1 MSVLVFGS
9 LNLDLVAYA
18 KQLPTL
24 GQTVT
29 GEKLLRFPGGK
40 GLNQAIAAQRSGA
53 QVIMVGALGRDSEGD
68 FLGKVLVEEKIDP
81 SFISS
86 VEEQTGIAVIEVS
99 SEAQNRILTIPGA
112 NATVNFDDRYLSNP
126 DHSKVCLA
134 QLETPI
140 SEVSKFIIKAKSTGR
155 ITILN
160 PAPIQDLA
168 SDLINAC
175 DYLIV
180 NESEA
185 SYLTG
190 KSVEKLDLN
199 LARDIGK
206 KLISKGAKTVVITLA
221 ENGSLYLDKA
231 DEIYTPAFKISAI
244 DTTAAGDA
252 FCGAFATAI
261 SNQKPISYCLKFASA
276 AGALAATKAGAV
288 PSLPYSKEILSL
300 IASVQ

>member
-1 MSVLVFGS
+1 MTVLVFGS

-18 KQLPTL
+18 KTLPTL
-24 GQTVT
+24 GQTLT

-40 GLNQAIAAQRSGA
+40 GLNQAIAAKRSGSD
-53 QVIMVGALGRDSEGD
+53 VLMVGALGKDIEGE
-68 FLGKVLVEEKIDP
+68 FLSKVLNEENIDSRFITRVE
-81 SFISS
+81 S
-86 VEEQTGIAVIEVS
+86 QTGIAVIEVS
-99 SEAQNRILTIPGA
+99 ADAQNRILIIPGA
-112 NATVNFDDRYLSNP
+112 NASVKFEEKFFSNP
-126 DHSKVCLA
+126 QLSRVCLA

-140 SEVSKFIIKAKSTGR
+140 NEVGKFIIKAKLAGS

-160 PAPIQDLA
+160 PAPIQDLN
-168 SDLINAC
+168 SELLGDC

-190 KSVEKLDLN
+190 KSVEKLGLE
-199 LARDIGK
+199 AASEIGK
-206 KLISKGAKTVVITLA
+206 QLISKGANKVVVTLA
-221 ENGSLYLDKA
+221 ENGSLYIDH
-231 DEIYTPAFKISAI
+231 DNEIYTPAFKINAV

-261 SNQKPISYCLKFASA
+261 SDGKPISYCLKFASA

-288 PSLPYSKEILSL
+288 PSLPNSNEILSML
-300 IASVQ
+300 ASVQ

>member
-40 GLNQAIAAQRSGA
+40 GLNQAIAAKRSGSK
-53 QVIMVGALGRDSEGD
+53 VLMVGALGSDSEGD
-68 FLGKVLVEEKIDP
+68 FLSKVLVEEKIDP
-81 SFISS
+81 RFISR
-86 VEEQTGIAVIEVS
+86 VEVQTGIAVIEVAAD
-99 SEAQNRILTIPGA
+99 AQNRILIIPGA
-112 NATVNFDDRYLSNP
+112 NATVKFDESYLSNP
-126 DHSKVCLA
+126 SLSKVCLA

-140 SEVSKFIIKAKSTGR
+140 AEVSKFMIKAKNAGS

-160 PAPIQDLA
+160 PAPIQELG
-168 SDLINAC
+168 SELITSC

-190 KSVEKLDLN
+190 NSVEKLSLDE
-199 LARDIGK
+199 ARDIGK
-206 KLISKGAKTVVITLA
+206 NLVLKGANAVVITLA
-221 ENGSLYLDKA
+221 ENGSLYLDKSN
-231 DEIYTPAFKISAI
+231 EIYTPAFKINAV

-252 FCGAFATAI
+252 FCGAFATALAEG
-261 SNQKPISYCLKFASA
+261 KPISYCLKFASA

-288 PSLPYSKEILSL
+288 PSLPNAAEILSML
-300 IASVQ
+300 ASVQ